1 MIDAQKVALVVG
13 TSGVTGTPLAEQLL
27 LAGWKVY
34 GVSRRAPQLRG
45 GPFAQ
50 FHHVAV
56 DLTDAARSPRVA
68 I

>member
-34 GVSRRAPQLRG
+34 GDRKSV
-45 GPFAQ
+45 
-50 FHHVAV
+50 V
-56 DLTDAARSPRVA
+56 
-68 I
+68 